1 MNIIENFSIEEKFV
15 INLVKNECI
24 KQGVKVYIVGG
35 AVRDGLLGKKVNDI
49 DICVTTNPINII
61 NNMKYIKKYK
71 YHENFQTSTI
81 IFNNGITIDLIRCRK
96 ECYDFDGA
104 LPNVIPSDIYA
115 DLYRR
120 DFTINAV
127 AYDLIDK
134 KIIDFFN
141 GVEDIKLKRI
151 RKVHGNSYCEDPTRI
166 FRGVRYAVRY
176 EFNLY
181 DKSEIEDTVF
191 NGMIHRISED
201 RIMRE
206 IYLMCMEEEWIKNIT
221 YCNELKIMNTEDKLL
236 GKKNQFCDYYYINNR
251 ILNLFLALN
260 DEQFIKIFI
269 NNSVLEKQLRK
280 SLKDYI
286 DSKAVVESILV
297 NTVSNFEIY
306 RVFKNFSLDEI
317 KMFSFNKLFKYKI
330 INYLKNMKGTVLAV
344 NGHDLFSLGIQQGE
358 DVGKIINYLK
368 QIKIDTLLSI
378 EKYYLKRNLG
388 EILNGIEHKN

>member
-1 MNIIENFSIEEKFV
+1 MDIIENFSEEEKYV
-15 INLVKNECI
+15 INLVKDECI

-49 DICVTTNPINII
+49 DICITTNPMNII
-61 NNMKYIKKYK
+61 NNMRYIKEYK

-81 IFNNGITIDLIRCRK
+81 KFNNDVTIDLIRCRK
-96 ECYDFDGA
+96 EWYDFDGA
-104 LPNVIPSDIYA
+104 LPKVIPSNIYE

-127 AYDLIDK
+127 AYDLTEK

-151 RKVHGNSYCEDPTRI
+151 RKVHENSYCEDPTRI

-181 DKSEIEDTVF
+181 DKNEIQDIVF
-191 NGMIHRISED
+191 KGMLYRISED

-206 IYLMCMEEEWIKNIT
+206 IYLMCSEDKWKKNIL
-221 YCNELKIMNTEDKLL
+221 CCKELKIMNLEESLL
-236 GKKNQFCDYYYINNR
+236 GKKNQLCDYHYTNNR
-251 ILNLFLALN
+251 ILNLFLALK
-260 DEQFIKIFI
+260 DEQSIKIFI
-269 NNSVLEKQLRK
+269 HNSVLEKQLRK
-280 SLKDYI
+280 SLKGYI
-286 DSKAVVESILV
+286 DSKPIIENLLV

-306 RVFKNFSLDEI
+306 RVFKNLSLDEI

-330 INYLKNMKGTVLAV
+330 INYLNNMKETVFAV

-358 DVGKIINYLK
+358 EVGKIINYVK
-368 QIKIDTLLSI
+368 QKKIDTLLPI

>member
-1 MNIIENFSIEEKFV
+1 MDIMGNFNGEEKYV
-15 INLVKNECI
+15 INLVKEKCI

-35 AVRDGLLGKKVNDI
+35 AVRDGLLGKKVKDI
-49 DICVTTNPINII
+49 DICITANPINII
-61 NNMKYIKKYK
+61 NNMNYIKEYK

-81 IFNNGITIDLIRCRK
+81 TFNNDVTIDLIRCRK

-104 LPNVIPSDIYA
+104 LPNVIPSNVYE

-120 DFTINAV
+120 DFTINAI
-127 AYDLIDK
+127 AYDLVEE

-151 RKVHGNSYCEDPTRI
+151 RKVHENSYCEDPTRI
-166 FRGVRYAVRY
+166 FRGVRYAARY

-181 DKSEIEDTVF
+181 DKNEIEDTVF
-191 NGMIHRISED
+191 KGMLYRISAD

-206 IYLMCMEEEWIKNIT
+206 IYLMCSEDKWIKNIS
-221 YCNELKIMNTEDKLL
+221 CCKELKIMNIEEGLL
-236 GKKNQFCDYYYINNR
+236 GKKNQLCDYYYINNR
-251 ILNLFLALN
+251 ILNLFLALK

-286 DSKAVVESILV
+286 DSKAVIENLFV

-306 RVFKNFSLDEI
+306 RVLKNCSLDEI

-330 INYLKNMKGTVLAV
+330 INYLNNMKGVAFAV
-344 NGHDLFSLGIQQGE
+344 NGHDLFTLGIEQGE

-368 QIKIDTLLSI
+368 QIKIDTFLPI

>member
-1 MNIIENFSIEEKFV
+1 MDIIENFNIEEKYV
-15 INLVKNECI
+15 INLVKDECI

-35 AVRDGLLGKKVNDI
+35 AVRDGFLCKKVNDI
-49 DICVTTNPINII
+49 DICITTNPINII
-61 NNMKYIKKYK
+61 NNMGYIKEYK

-81 IFNNGITIDLIRCRK
+81 IFNNDVTIDLIRCRK
-96 ECYDFDGA
+96 ECYDFEGA
-104 LPNVIPSDIYA
+104 LPNIIPSDIYD

-120 DFTINAV
+120 DFTINAI
-127 AYDLIDK
+127 AYDLTEK

-151 RKVHGNSYCEDPTRI
+151 RKVHENSYCEDPTRI

-176 EFNLY
+176 GFNLY
-181 DKSEIEDTVF
+181 DKNEIEDTVF
-191 NGMIHRISED
+191 KGMIYRISGD

-206 IYLMCMEEEWIKNIT
+206 IYLMCREEKWIKNIL
-221 YCNELKIMNTEDKLL
+221 CCKELKIMNIDENLL
-236 GKKNQFCDYYYINNR
+236 GKKNQLCEYYYINNR

-260 DEQFIKIFI
+260 DEQFIKSCI

-286 DSKAVVESILV
+286 DSKAVVENLFA

-306 RVFKNFSLDEI
+306 RVLKNFSLDEI
-317 KMFSFNKLFKYKI
+317 KIFSFNKLFKYKI
-330 INYLKNMKGTVLAV
+330 INYLNNMKGTIFDV

-368 QIKIDTLLSI
+368 QIKIDTLLPI